1 MVGKIW
7 KLQQDREKCAYLK
20 VWETTSSTHM
30 SCLKSFAWKWYD
42 SHKFSSV
49 VVAILAV
56 STSMSTSAEE
66 KVKESP

>member
-1 MVGKIW
+1 
-7 KLQQDREKCAYLK
+7 
-20 VWETTSSTHM
+20 M

-56 STSMSTSAEE
+56 STTMSTSAEE